1 MKEYETVYDFIKF
14 WKAIYS
20 SKVSIEEVVEFFSLF
35 NVLFSPIAF
44 LSFGQKKKLTFVRL
58 YFFNNNV
65 WLLDEPFSG
74 MDDNNRELIFNMIES
89 HISNKG
95 MVVLSTHEKG
105 RILNIKNTKE
115 LVIE

>member
-1 MKEYETVYDFIKF
+1 M
-14 WKAIYS
+14 
-20 SKVSIEEVVEFFSLF
+20 LF
-35 NVLFSPIAF
+35 YHLVK
-44 LSFGQKKKLTFVRL
+44 KKKLTFVRL

-95 MVVLSTHEKG
+95 MVILSTHEKG
-105 RILNIKNTKE
+105 RISNIKNTKE
-115 LVIE
+115 LLIE

>member
-1 MKEYETVYDFIKF
+1 MYSFLLLLFII
-14 WKAIYS
+14 WS
-20 SKVSIEEVVEFFSLF
+20 
-35 NVLFSPIAF
+35 
-44 LSFGQKKKLTFVRL
+44 KKLTFVRL

-95 MVVLSTHEKG
+95 G
-105 RILNIKNTKE
+105 RFIHA
-115 LVIE
+115 

>member
-1 MKEYETVYDFIKF
+1 
-14 WKAIYS
+14 
-20 SKVSIEEVVEFFSLF
+20 
-35 NVLFSPIAF
+35 
-44 LSFGQKKKLTFVRL
+44 
-58 YFFNNNV
+58 
-65 WLLDEPFSG
+65 LLDEPFSG
-74 MDDNNRELIFNMIES
+74 MDDNNRELIVNMIES

>member
-1 MKEYETVYDFIKF
+1 MQSNFN
-14 WKAIYS
+14 
-20 SKVSIEEVVEFFSLF
+20 LF
-35 NVLFSPIAF
+35 NTLRDT
-44 LSFGQKKKLTFVRL
+44 LNKLNYHDLEIF
-58 YFFNNNV
+58 YIG
-65 WLLDEPFSG
+65 DI
-74 MDDNNRELIFNMIES
+74 NRELIFNMIES

>member
-1 MKEYETVYDFIKF
+1 MDILVVHGGFQYYQLVLEY
-14 WKAIYS
+14 
-20 SKVSIEEVVEFFSLF
+20 FSLS

-95 MVVLSTHEKG
+95 MVILSTHEKG
-105 RILNIKNTKE
+105 RISNIKNTKE
-115 LVIE
+115 LLIE